1 MENLTLK
8 KLDKE
13 DVNGLYEVSSLS
25 LKETW
30 SLGSIEQE
38 LSNKFARY
46 IVCKDGDKVIGFIG
60 AWLIA
65 SEGQIT
71 NLAVHPD
78 YRKKG
83 IGKKLMKSLISSLKE
98 EDCNAITLEVRE
110 SNTVAKNLYK
120 NLGFLSE
127 GIRKNFYEDN
137 KEDANIMWL
146 RDF

>member
-8 KLDKE
+8 KLTKE
-13 DVNGLYEVSSLS
+13 DVDGLYEVSSLS

-83 IGKKLMKSLISSLKE
+83 IGKKLMKSLISSLKN

>member
-8 KLDKE
+8 KLTKE
-13 DVNGLYEVSSLS
+13 DVDGLYEVSSLS

>member
-8 KLDKE
+8 KLTKE
-13 DVNGLYEVSSLS
+13 DVDGLYEVSSLS

-98 EDCNAITLEVRE
+98 EGCNAITLEVRE

>member
-83 IGKKLMKSLISSLKE
+83 IGKKLMKSLISSLKN

-110 SNTVAKNLYK
+110 SNTIAKNLYK

>member
-8 KLDKE
+8 KLSKE
-13 DVNGLYEVSSLS
+13 DIDGLYEVSSLS

-30 SLGSIEQE
+30 SLDSIEKE

-46 IVCKDGDKVIGFIG
+46 IVCKDGEKVIGFIG
-60 AWLIA
+60 AWIIA

-83 IGKKLMKSLISSLKE
+83 IGKKLMESLISSLKNE
-98 EDCNAITLEVRE
+98 NCNAITLEVRE
-110 SNTVAKNLYK
+110 SNTIAKNLYK
-120 NLGFLSE
+120 SLGFLSE

>member
-8 KLDKE
+8 KLTKE
-13 DVNGLYEVSSLS
+13 DVDGLYEVSSLS

-78 YRKKG
+78 YRKRG
-83 IGKKLMKSLISSLKE
+83 IGKKLMKSLISSLKN

>member
-8 KLDKE
+8 KVDKE

-120 NLGFLSE
+120 SLGFLSE

>member
-1 MENLTLK
+1 
-8 KLDKE
+8 
-13 DVNGLYEVSSLS
+13 
-25 LKETW
+25 
-30 SLGSIEQE
+30 
-38 LSNKFARY
+38 
-46 IVCKDGDKVIGFIG
+46 
-60 AWLIA
+60 
-65 SEGQIT
+65 
-71 NLAVHPD
+71 
-78 YRKKG
+78 
-83 IGKKLMKSLISSLKE
+83 MKSLISSLKN

>member
-8 KLDKE
+8 KLTKE
-13 DVNGLYEVSSLS
+13 DVDGLYEVSSLS

-30 SLGSIEQE
+30 SLGSIAQE

-98 EDCNAITLEVRE
+98 EGCNAITLEVRE

>member
-1 MENLTLK
+1 MANLILK
-8 KLDKE
+8 KLDLE
-13 DVNGLYEVSSLS
+13 DLNGVYEVSSLS
-25 LKETW
+25 LKESW
-30 SLGSIEQE
+30 GLDSITKEI
-38 LSNKFARY
+38 SNKLARY
-46 IVCKDGDKVIGFIG
+46 VVCKEDNKVVGFAG

-71 NLAVHPD
+71 NVAVHPE
-78 YRKKG
+78 YRGKG
-83 IGKKLMKSLISSLKE
+83 IGKKLMESLISSLKQ

-120 NLGFLSE
+120 NFGFISE

-146 RDF
+146 RNI